1 MAIFQTGI
9 HVERFQTEVYM
20 WQEFKLRHACS
31 KISTRGM
38 HVARFQTGIH
48 VERFQT
54 EVCMWQYFRQAF
66 MWKDFKLRY
75 ACGKISD

>member
-38 HVARFQTGIH
+38 HVARFQQ
-48 VERFQT
+48 E
-54 EVCMWQYFRQAF
+54 ECMLWG
-66 MWKDFKLRY
+66 L
-75 ACGKISD
+75 